1 MAIKFQ
7 IINLSHSTY
16 LNWNIND
23 MFEAVPTHGQ
33 IQQIALE
40 NTGVCKGQV
49 DAKLTWEEITQW
61 LACSFPW
68 LKTGVSESAFL
79 IQ

>member
-1 MAIKFQ
+1 
-7 IINLSHSTY
+7 
-16 LNWNIND
+16 

-49 DAKLTWEEITQW
+49 DAKLT
-61 LACSFPW
+61 
-68 LKTGVSESAFL
+68 
-79 IQ
+79 